1 MGIRGTTLTSVDIYT
16 RCLRN
21 LMIALF
27 PLEKVVKEC
36 YTALSER
43 GYNMRILGTIIFNI
57 RNMRKAKK
65 YRTIGKEGLLA
76 LNDEDFY
83 DAIECI
89 CEDAVYD
96 IKDVKVTDE
105 QKFVYS
111 LNKFEAEVN
120 NGGLCQFFVNSSSEC
135 APYISDAL
143 ATVGAIGL
151 KMLFDNF
158 ISENSIDVNDLSSFK
173 ISNIDEY
180 EAQTERFD
188 FDGFDDKFYEDE
200 NLHQQIIDYARK
212 HVEQL
217 IVE

>member
-1 MGIRGTTLTSVDIYT
+1 MIDPSFTSVFAFSLFAISLSSSKSSTILSAEALDIIIIT
-16 RCLRN
+16 KIIDKIIKDNNIC
-21 LMIALF
+21 IA
-27 PLEKVVKEC
+27 
-36 YTALSER
+36 
-43 GYNMRILGTIIFNI
+43 
-57 RNMRKAKK
+57 
-65 YRTIGKEGLLA
+65 
-76 LNDEDFY
+76 
-83 DAIECI
+83 
-89 CEDAVYD
+89 YD
-96 IKDVKVTDE
+96 IKDVKLTDE

-143 ATVGAIGL
+143 AAVGAIGL
-151 KMLFDNF
+151 KTLFDNF
-158 ISENSIDVNDLSSFK
+158 IIENNIDVNDLSSFK

>member
-1 MGIRGTTLTSVDIYT
+1 MG
-16 RCLRN
+16 
-21 LMIALF
+21 
-27 PLEKVVKEC
+27 
-36 YTALSER
+36 
-43 GYNMRILGTIIFNI
+43 ILGTIIYNI
-57 RNMRKAKK
+57 NNMRRAKK
-65 YRTIGKEGLLA
+65 FRTMGKEGLLA
-76 LNDEDFY
+76 LDDEDFY

-96 IKDVKVTDE
+96 IKDVKLTDE

-111 LNKFEAEVN
+111 LIKFEVEVN

-135 APYISDAL
+135 APYVSNAL
-143 ATVGAIGL
+143 ATVGAIEL
-151 KMLFDNF
+151 KTLFDNF
-158 ISENSIDVNDLSSFK
+158 ISENNIDVTDLSSFK

-200 NLHQQIIDYARK
+200 NLHQQIIDYAKK

>member
-1 MGIRGTTLTSVDIYT
+1 MGIFGQIIH
-16 RCLRN
+16 N
-21 LMIALF
+21 I
-27 PLEKVVKEC
+27 K
-36 YTALSER
+36 
-43 GYNMRILGTIIFNI
+43 NMK
-57 RNMRKAKK
+57 KAKK
-65 YRTIGKEGLLA
+65 LRSMGKDGLLA
-76 LNDEDFY
+76 LEDEEFY
-83 DAIECI
+83 DAIEII

-96 IKDVKVTDE
+96 IKEANLTDE
-105 QKFVYS
+105 QKIVYS
-111 LNKFEAEVN
+111 LNKFESEVN

-143 ATVGAIGL
+143 AAVGAIGL

>member
-1 MGIRGTTLTSVDIYT
+1 MGIFGQIIH
-16 RCLRN
+16 N
-21 LMIALF
+21 I
-27 PLEKVVKEC
+27 K
-36 YTALSER
+36 
-43 GYNMRILGTIIFNI
+43 NMK
-57 RNMRKAKK
+57 KAKK
-65 YRTIGKEGLLA
+65 LRSMGKDGLLA
-76 LNDEDFY
+76 LEDEEFY
-83 DAIECI
+83 DAIEII

-96 IKDVKVTDE
+96 IKEANLTDE
-105 QKFVYS
+105 QKIAYS
-111 LNKFEAEVN
+111 LNKFESEVN

-143 ATVGAIGL
+143 AAVGAIGL

>member
-1 MGIRGTTLTSVDIYT
+1 MGIFGQIIH
-16 RCLRN
+16 N
-21 LMIALF
+21 I
-27 PLEKVVKEC
+27 K
-36 YTALSER
+36 
-43 GYNMRILGTIIFNI
+43 NMK
-57 RNMRKAKK
+57 KAKK
-65 YRTIGKEGLLA
+65 LRSMGKDGLLA
-76 LNDEDFY
+76 LEDEEFY
-83 DAIECI
+83 DAIEII

-96 IKDVKVTDE
+96 IKEANLTDE
-105 QKFVYS
+105 QKIVYS
-111 LNKFEAEVN
+111 LNKFESEVN
-120 NGGLCQFFVNSSSEC
+120 NGGLCQFFVNSSIEC

-143 ATVGAIGL
+143 AAVGAIGL

-180 EAQTERFD
+180 DAQTERFD